1 MDYFREIAK
10 RNHEQVLFG
19 NDRETGLNCIIA
31 IHNLALGPAL
41 GGARM
46 KTYHST
52 YEALV
57 DVLRLSRGMTHK
69 AAAAGLN
76 LGGGKAVI
84 IGDPDTQKSKGLLE
98 AYGRFVNGLGGQY
111 ITAEDVGT
119 TVEDMVVVRTQTAY
133 VTGLPEEAGGS
144 GDPSPVTALGVFH
157 GLRACVE
164 QVYGS
169 DELDGKK
176 VAVQGLGK
184 VGWHLAEHLH
194 QAGAELI
201 VADVRQEIVDRAREA
216 FGAEVV
222 SPDRIHA
229 VECDVFS
236 PCALGAVVNNQS
248 IEELKCR
255 VIAGAANNQ
264 LADERVQ
271 GPMLK
276 LRGIVYAPDFVINA
290 GGLINVSG
298 ELDPDGYDQAK
309 ALDRAIQIYESIK
322 TCFSLAKEKNIPTA
336 EAAMLMADERIMA
349 ARSGSGRA

>member
-19 NDRETGLNCIIA
+19 NDPETNLQCIIA
-31 IHNLALGPAL
+31 IHDLTLGPAL
-41 GGARM
+41 GGTRM

-57 DVLRLSRGMTHK
+57 DVLRLSRGMTYK
-69 AAAAGLN
+69 AAAAGLD

-84 IGDPDTQKSKGLLE
+84 IGDPETQKSKELLE
-98 AYGRFVNGLGGQY
+98 AYGRFVDGLGGQY

-119 TVEDMVVVRTQTAY
+119 TVEDMVVVRSKTRH
-133 VTGLPEEAGGS
+133 VTGLPEEMGGS

-157 GLRACVE
+157 GMRAAIE
-164 QVYGS
+164 EVYGT
-169 DELDGKK
+169 DDLDGKT
-176 VAVQGLGK
+176 VALQGLGK
-184 VGWHLAEHLH
+184 VGWHLAEHLYN
-194 QAGAELI
+194 AGVKLI
-201 VADVRQEIVDRAREA
+201 VADIRRKVIEKARDAFEVRVAD
-216 FGAEVV
+216 
-222 SPDRIHA
+222 PDRIHA
-229 VECDVFS
+229 IDCDVFS

-255 VIAGAANNQ
+255 IIAGAANNQ

-276 LRGIVYAPDFVINA
+276 LRGILYAPDFVINA

-298 ELDPDGYDQAK
+298 ELDPEGYDREK
-309 ALDRAIQIYESIK
+309 ALDRANRIYDSMK
-322 TCFSLAKEKNIPTA
+322 TCFALAKEKNIPTA
-336 EAAMLMADERIMA
+336 EAAVHMAEERIEA
-349 ARSGSGRA
+349 ARRT

>member
-10 RNHEQVLFG
+10 RNHQQVLFG
-19 NDRETGLNCIIA
+19 NDPETGLHCIIA
-31 IHNLALGPAL
+31 IHDLTLGPAL

-57 DVLRLSRGMTHK
+57 DVLRLSRGMTYK
-69 AAAAGLN
+69 AAAAGLD

-84 IGDPDTQKSKGLLE
+84 IGDPDTQKSKEVLE

-119 TVEDMVVVRTQTAY
+119 TVEDMVVVSSQTKH
-133 VTGLPEEAGGS
+133 VTGLPEERGGS

-157 GLRACVE
+157 GMRAALEEVN
-164 QVYGS
+164 GS
-169 DELDGKK
+169 DSMEGKT

-184 VGWHLAEHLH
+184 VGWHLAQHLH
-194 QAGAELI
+194 EADVKLI
-201 VADVRQEIVDRAREA
+201 VADIRSDVVERAREA
-216 FGAEVV
+216 FNAEVED
-222 SPDRIHA
+222 PDRIHA
-229 VECDVFS
+229 AECDVFS

-248 IEELKCR
+248 IEELKCK

-276 LRGIVYAPDFVINA
+276 LRGILYAPDFVINA
-290 GGLINVSG
+290 GGLINVSS
-298 ELDPDGYDQAK
+298 ELDPGGYDQEK
-309 ALDRAIQIYESIK
+309 ALDRAKHIYDSIK
-322 TCFSLAKEKNIPTA
+322 TCFALAKEKNIPTA
-336 EAAMLMADERIMA
+336 EAAVHMADERIEA
-349 ARSGSGRA
+349 VRKA